1 MDNEPMSPFDVSTG
15 RPFLK
20 IHGLGNDFVLIDGR
34 QTPFN
39 VDASSITRICDRHI
53 GVGGDQL
60 LVIESASGPD
70 ATARLRIFN
79 VDGMEVQ
86 TCLNATRCAAWVLLT
101 ELGLRA
107 VKIETLGGII
117 QAMSRSDGQV
127 SLKVPAPSWEWQ
139 DIPLVSPS
147 NGGPLAIESGPLR
160 SPMAVSMGNP
170 HLVFLVAD
178 FDSVDIPAYAP
189 AVQNHPMLLEG
200 ANVGVAELVAADRI
214 KLAVWERP
222 GILTLACGS
231 GACAAA
237 LVVRR
242 LKLST
247 SSSFTVH
254 MPGGDLAV
262 EVLPDETTLLT
273 GPVEVPFTGR
283 LLI

>member
-1 MDNEPMSPFDVSTG
+1 MSPFDVSTG

-20 IHGLGNDFVLIDGR
+20 IHGLGNDFILIDGR
-34 QTPFN
+34 QASFN
-39 VDASSITRICDRHI
+39 ADAASITRICDRHL

-60 LVIESASGPD
+60 LVIESASESD
-70 ATARLRIFN
+70 ITARLRIFN
-79 VDGMEVQ
+79 VDGMEAQ

-101 ELGLRA
+101 ELGA
-107 VKIETLGGII
+107 GSVTIETLGGTI

-127 SLKVPAPSWEWQ
+127 SLKVPPPSWEWQ
-139 DIPLVSPS
+139 DIPLGRP
-147 NGGPLAIESGPLR
+147 NDGAALAIESGPLR

-170 HLVFLVAD
+170 HVVCLVDD
-178 FDSVDIPAYAP
+178 FNSVDIRAFAP
-189 AVQNHPMLLEG
+189 AIQDHPMLPEG
-200 ANVGVAELVAADRI
+200 ANVGVAELVAADQL

-222 GILTLACGS
+222 GILTQACGS

-273 GPVEVPFTGR
+273 GPVEVPFTGH